1 MRRTRHTRTCGSQRQ
16 RTTDLHPVRQPL
28 GTPSRPEST
37 PTMPSVSATPWSML
51 EGQVVLVTGAS
62 SGIGRDFC
70 LDLARAGCRVVAAA
84 RRADRLRSL
93 CDEINASA
101 SPAADGPRAV
111 AVELDVAGGGSVV
124 EAAVQRAWDAFGRI
138 DALINNAGIRGG
150 VHSPL
155 DWPEEEWDKLIKT
168 NLTGLWLVAK
178 HVCRRMRDAK
188 LKGSV
193 INISSIAGLNRGHLP
208 GSVGYASSKSAVHY
222 ATKVMALELG
232 AYGIRV
238 NSIAPGLFKS
248 EITAPLLQK
257 RWMGTVAS
265 KIVPLKEHG
274 TSDPALTSLVRFLIH
289 EASSYVTGN
298 IFIVDSGVT
307 IPGVPIFSSL

>member
-1 MRRTRHTRTCGSQRQ
+1 MSSAG
-16 RTTDLHPVRQPL
+16 PPPPL
-28 GTPSRPEST
+28 P
-37 PTMPSVSATPWSML
+37 PWSRL

-93 CDEINASA
+93 CDEINPSAASRA
-101 SPAADGPRAV
+101 PRAV
-111 AVELDVAGGGSVV
+111 AVEVDVAAGGSAL
-124 EAAVQRAWDAFGRI
+124 EAAVQKAWDAFGRI
-138 DALINNAGIRGG
+138 DALVNNAGIRGA

-155 DWPEEEWDKLIKT
+155 DWPEDEWDRIIKT
-168 NLTGLWLVAK
+168 NLTGSWLVAK

-193 INISSIAGLNRGHLP
+193 VNITSIAGLNRGHLP
-208 GSVGYASSKSAVHY
+208 GSTGYASSKAAVHY
-222 ATKVMALELG
+222 ATKIMALELG
-232 AYGIRV
+232 ADRIRV

-248 EITAPLLQK
+248 EITAPLFQK
-257 RWMGTVAS
+257 RWLSTVAS

-274 TSDPALTSLVRFLIH
+274 ATDPALTSLVRFLIH

-298 IFIVDSGVT
+298 IFIVDSEQWNQDGMKTATTTTLQQQQQRSATLQAWRRRTGPQPVLS
-307 IPGVPIFSSL
+307 VSSAAIRG

>member
-1 MRRTRHTRTCGSQRQ
+1 MASAGA
-16 RTTDLHPVRQPL
+16 P
-28 GTPSRPEST
+28 RP
-37 PTMPSVSATPWSML
+37 PWSRL
-51 EGQVVLVTGAS
+51 EGQVVVVTGAS

-84 RRADRLRSL
+84 RRADRLHSL

-101 SPAADGPRAV
+101 ADAGPLAV
-111 AVELDVAGGGSVV
+111 AVELDVAAGGSVL

-138 DALINNAGIRGG
+138 DVLINNAGIRGA

-155 DWPEEEWDKLIKT
+155 DWPEDEWDKLIKT

-188 LKGSV
+188 IKGSV

-208 GSVGYASSKSAVHY
+208 GSIGYASSKSAVHY
-222 ATKVMALELG
+222 ATKLMALELG
-232 AYGIRV
+232 PHGIRV
-238 NSIAPGLFKS
+238 NAIAPGLFKS

-257 RWMGTVAS
+257 RWLNTVAS

-274 TSDPALTSLVRFLIH
+274 TTDPALTSLVRFLIH

-298 IFIVDSGVT
+298 IFVVDSGVT